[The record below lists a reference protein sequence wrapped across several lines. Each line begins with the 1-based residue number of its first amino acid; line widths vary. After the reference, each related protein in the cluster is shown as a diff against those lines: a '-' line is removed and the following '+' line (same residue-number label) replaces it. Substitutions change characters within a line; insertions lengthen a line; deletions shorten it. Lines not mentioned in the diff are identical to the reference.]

1 MLSLGTLTGTLTS
14 PDCSLYEHDLKRRP
28 PLFIN
33 MCIFHSACALLK
45 PPSTLYFRKPL
56 PPSTMAGD
64 KKHKRSKRSATPSSD
79 SFGDSE
85 YSAKE
90 YSVSGSGSLTPLS
103 PSSSS
108 SINTN
113 NLMGLTLTELAYVKA
128 MEHAGLADSDESTEE
143 ESSKGEGGNED

>member
-1 MLSLGTLTGTLTS
+1 
-14 PDCSLYEHDLKRRP
+14 
-28 PLFIN
+28 
-33 MCIFHSACALLK
+33 
-45 PPSTLYFRKPL
+45 
-56 PPSTMAGD
+56 MAGD